1 MRLFT
6 LKSKP
11 HKMSNHYFDEII
23 EKRRSNRKFDANVEV
38 PNEVIQ
44 KSLERAILSPNSSNM
59 QLWEFYWIQDPA
71 EKEKYTA
78 LCLGQSAAKTAKQIV
93 VFVTRGDLWKSRAQ
107 WNYDRVKQSIIGEP
121 NKLQKRGLDYYTK
134 LMPLA
139 YRSDIFGFWAFVRR
153 CISFFGGLSKP
164 FYRMGGKA
172 DQRVTVHK
180 SCALAAQTFM
190 LSIAAEGFASCPM
203 EGFDSKRVKKALNLP
218 RGAEINMIIA
228 VGKATEE
235 GIWGPRNRVPY
246 DQVVFVK

>member
-1 MRLFT
+1 
-6 LKSKP
+6 
-11 HKMSNHYFDEII
+11 MSPNYFDQII

-38 PNEVIQ
+38 PNDVIQ
-44 KSLERAILSPNSSNM
+44 RSLERAILSPNSSNM
-59 QLWEFYWIQDPA
+59 QLWEFYWIQNP
-71 EKEKYTA
+71 EEREKYTA
-78 LCLGQSAAKTAKQIV
+78 LCLGQSAAKTAKQLV
-93 VFVTRGDLWKSRAQ
+93 VFVTRGDLWKSRAK
-107 WNYDRVKQSIIGEP
+107 WNYDRVREGIVGEP

-139 YRSDIFGFWAFVRR
+139 YRSDWFGFFAFVRR
-153 CISFFGGLSKP
+153 TISFFGGLTKP

-180 SCALAAQTFM
+180 SCGLAAQTFM
-190 LSIAAEGFASCPM
+190 LSIASEGFESCPM
-203 EGFDSKRVKKALNLP
+203 EGFDAKRVKKALNLP

-246 DQVVFVK
+246 NEVVFVR

>member
-1 MRLFT
+1 
-6 LKSKP
+6 
-11 HKMSNHYFDEII
+11 MSNHYFDEII
-23 EKRRSNRKFDANVEV
+23 EKRRSNRKFDENIEV

-44 KSLERAILSPNSSNM
+44 KSLERSILSPNSSNM
-59 QLWEFYWIQDPA
+59 QLWEFYWIQDPT
-71 EKEKYTA
+71 EREKYTA

-93 VFVTRGDLWKSRAQ
+93 VFVTRADLWKQRAN
-107 WNYDRVKQSIIGEP
+107 WNYERVKEGIKGEP

-153 CISFFGGLSKP
+153 SISFFGGLSKP

-190 LSIAAEGFASCPM
+190 LSIAAEGFESCPM
-203 EGFDSKRVKKALNLP
+203 EGFDAKRVKKALNLP
-218 RGAEINMIIA
+218 SGAEINMIIA
-228 VGKATEE
+228 VGKATSA
-235 GIWGPRNRVPY
+235 GVWGPRNRVPY
-246 DQVVFVK
+246 NEVVFVR

>member
-6 LKSKP
+6 LKQTS
-11 HKMSNHYFDEII
+11 HMSNNYFDEII
-23 EKRRSNRKFDANVEV
+23 EKRRSNRKFDENVAV

-59 QLWEFYWIQDPA
+59 QLWEFYWIQDPV
-71 EKEKYTA
+71 EREKYTA

-107 WNYDRVKQSIIGEP
+107 WNYQRVREGIKGEP

-172 DQRVTVHK
+172 DQRITVHK

-190 LSIAAEGFASCPM
+190 LSIAAEGFESCPM
-203 EGFDSKRVKKALNLP
+203 EGFDAKRVKKALHLP
-218 RGAEINMIIA
+218 SGAEINMIIA
-228 VGKATEE
+228 VGKATQE
-235 GIWGPRNRVPY
+235 GIWGPRHRVPY
-246 DQVVFVK
+246 EEVVFIK